1 MLFVEL
7 EIGNEVYKLRL
18 NTRTSIQLEKAL
30 GRNPVSMLMDMA
42 EGNVLPKRTDIV
54 LMLQAMLQV
63 YHHGFNLEK
72 TMDLY
77 DNYLATGKNDFAM
90 IPVFTEV
97 FQLAGY
103 IGKDDENNEN
113 NEEDAKN

>member
-1 MLFVEL
+1 MFYTLQ
-7 EIGNEVYKLRL
+7 IGNEEFKLRL
-18 NTRTSIQLEKAL
+18 NTRTSIQLEKSL

-42 EGNVLPKRTDIV
+42 DGNKLPKRTDIV

-63 YHHGFNLEK
+63 YHHGYNLEK

-77 DNYLATGKNDFAM
+77 DTYLEDGKNDFDM

-97 FQLAGY
+97 FQMAGY
-103 IGKDDENNEN
+103 IGKPDEEN
-113 NEEDAKN
+113 SEADAKN

>member
-63 YHHGFNLEK
+63 YHHNFNLDK

-77 DNYLATGKNDFAM
+77 DDYLASGKNDFNM
-90 IPVFTEV
+90 IPIFTEV

-103 IGKDDENNEN
+103 IGKEEDNNEN
-113 NEEDAKN
+113 NEEDVKN

>member
-1 MLFVEL
+1 MYIEL
-7 EIGNEVYKLRL
+7 QIGNEVYKLRL

-42 EGNVLPKRTDIV
+42 DGNVLPKRTDIV
-54 LMLQAMLQV
+54 LMLQSMLQI
-63 YHHGFNLEK
+63 YHHGYNLEK

-77 DNYLATGKNDFAM
+77 DDFLASGKNDFDM

-97 FQLAGY
+97 FQQAGY
-103 IGKDDENNEN
+103 IGKADENADG
-113 NEEDAKN
+113 EDAKN

>member
-1 MLFVEL
+1 MLYVEL
-7 EIGNEVYKLRL
+7 KIGNEVYKLRL
-18 NTRTSIQLEKAL
+18 NTRTSIQLEKNL

-42 EGNVLPKRTDIV
+42 DGNILPKRTDIV
-54 LMLQAMLQV
+54 LMLQSMLQI

-77 DNYLATGKNDFAM
+77 DDYLAEGNNDFNM
-90 IPVFTEV
+90 IPIFTEV

-103 IGKDDENNEN
+103 ISKDNANNEN
-113 NEEDAKN
+113 NEEDVKN

>member
-1 MLFVEL
+1 MYIEL
-7 EIGNEVYKLRL
+7 TIGNEVYKLRL

-42 EGNVLPKRTDIV
+42 DGNILPKRTDIV

-63 YHHGFNLEK
+63 YHHGYNLEK

-77 DNYLATGKNDFAM
+77 DDFLATGKNDFDM

-97 FQLAGY
+97 FQMAGY
-103 IGKDDENNEN
+103 IGKPDENEN
-113 NEEDAKN
+113 TDGEDVKN

>member
-1 MLFVEL
+1 MYIEL
-7 EIGNEVYKLRL
+7 TIGNEVYKLRL

-42 EGNVLPKRTDIV
+42 DGNILPKRTDIV

-63 YHHGFNLEK
+63 YHHGYNLDK

-77 DNYLATGKNDFAM
+77 DDFLASGKNDFDM

-97 FQLAGY
+97 FQMAGY
-103 IGKDDENNEN
+103 IGKPDENTDG
-113 NEEDAKN
+113 EDVKN

>member
-1 MLFVEL
+1 MLYKEL
-7 EIGNEVYKLRL
+7 QIGNEVYKLRL

-54 LMLQAMLQV
+54 LMLQSMLQV
-63 YHHGFNLEK
+63 YHHGFTLDK

-77 DNYLATGKNDFAM
+77 DDYLASGKNDFNM
-90 IPVFTEV
+90 IPIFTEV

-103 IGKDDENNEN
+103 IGKENEIEN
-113 NEEDAKN
+113 NEEDVKN